1 VVANGLAATQIRVI
15 DGDYL
20 SAFGIALREG
30 RAFGAG
36 DRLDTDSVA
45 LISESLAKRLYA
57 VGSAVGSEVQ
67 IGGRQL
73 TIAGVVADVAYQAN
87 GAREDMVYLPHD
99 QYANSRNWALTYVI
113 RSTQPAAT
121 IVDQARQALASIAR
135 ELVVHEPRAMS
146 SVLARHRARDQF
158 MTLLVGAFAA
168 VALTLAAVGVY
179 GMVSYAVTQRTHEI
193 GVRLALGAR
202 PAQVRAMV
210 LLSGLVPA
218 ALGLAV
224 GVGGALALGSVLEA
238 VVFGIS
244 PRDPAV
250 FASVTGVLMLV
261 IMVAGWIPARR
272 ATRVDPLESLR
283 RG

>member
-1 VVANGLAATQIRVI
+1 
-15 DGDYL
+15 
-20 SAFGIALREG
+20 
-30 RAFGAG
+30 
-36 DRLDTDSVA
+36 
-45 LISESLAKRLYA
+45 
-57 VGSAVGSEVQ
+57 
-67 IGGRQL
+67 
-73 TIAGVVADVAYQAN
+73 
-87 GAREDMVYLPHD
+87 MVYLPHD

-121 IVDQARQALASIAR
+121 IVDQARQALASIDR

-179 GMVSYAVTQRTHEI
+179 GMVSHAVTQRTHEI

-202 PAQVRAMV
+202 PAHVRALV
-210 LLSGLVPA
+210 LVSGLVPA
-218 ALGLAV
+218 ALGLAA
-224 GVGGALALGSVLEA
+224 GVAGALALGSVLEA

-250 FASVTGVLMLV
+250 FASVTGVLMVV
-261 IMVAGWIPARR
+261 ILVAGWIPARR